1 MRIRGGEAEAVNVKS
16 RTDKDDVSM
25 RARSFVKMMD
35 KFRKTVSFFF
45 QLAGVSDFIS
55 PGIQLPDLD
64 FAINARSEGRVL
76 VPWEDRSHTNISLQE
91 LFGMFWLFPFSE
103 S

>member
-1 MRIRGGEAEAVNVKS
+1 VRIRGGEAEAVNVKS
-16 RTDKDDVSM
+16 RMDKDDVSA
-25 RARSFVKMMD
+25 RARNFLRMID
-35 KFRKTVSFFF
+35 KFRKMVKFSSSSRLF
-45 QLAGVSDFIS
+45 SDFIS

-76 VPWEDRSHTNISLQE
+76 VPWEDRNHSNTTLQE
-91 LFGMFWLFPFSE
+91 LFGVFWLFHLSE